1 MLKCVDLIE
10 IRFHTYFYASSFLV
24 LWDHCEDTGS
34 WIRGQI
40 RIYEGK
46 YGYLRG
52 QITNNDLQ
60 LLLNMQKHIATKN
73 VINRLLQYIYILLS
87 IPLPKTFNFWFD
99 YDPCSLWKFEFDNVF
114 KKKLLLLQF
123 ILYFQFLHKHKNVD
137 TRMFTSLWYL
147 QVQLQI
153 NSTLK
158 ILDLSLRFTL
168 SISSGNFT

>member
-10 IRFHTYFYASSFLV
+10 IRFHTYLYASSFLV
-24 LWDHCEDTGS
+24 LWDHCADTGS

-60 LLLNMQKHIATKN
+60 LLLNMQKRTYCNKKCDKID
-73 VINRLLQYIYILLS
+73 YYSIYILLS

-123 ILYFQFLHKHKNVD
+123 ILYFQFLTKHFKV
-137 TRMFTSLWYL
+137 TIFT
-147 QVQLQI
+147 
-153 NSTLK
+153 
-158 ILDLSLRFTL
+158 
-168 SISSGNFT
+168 